1 MKLLSVR
8 SAALRGTLLVTALS
22 TATLLLTAPTAA
34 LAESTHDRQ
43 GMQDM
48 PGMNTPATQPAEVIT
63 ATGVVK
69 NWGAEKVSIA
79 HQAIPQLNWPPMTM
93 QFSLQGY
100 QGQVF
105 APGQRITFAFKQ
117 VTTGYQLVSAS
128 TN

>member
-22 TATLLLTAPTAA
+22 AATLLLTAPTSA
-34 LAESTHDRQ
+34 LAESMH
-43 GMQDM
+43 DM
-48 PGMNTPATQPAEVIT
+48 PGMNTPAAQPADVIT

-100 QGQVF
+100 QGQAF
-105 APGQRITFAFKQ
+105 APGQHITFAFKQ

-128 TN
+128 KK

>member
-8 SAALRGTLLVTALS
+8 FAALRGTLLVTALY

-34 LAESTHDRQ
+34 LAESMHDMQ

-48 PGMNTPATQPAEVIT
+48 PGMNTPAAQPADVIT
-63 ATGVVK
+63 ATGIVK

-100 QGQVF
+100 QGQAF
-105 APGQRITFAFKQ
+105 APGQHITFAFKQ

>member
-8 SAALRGTLLVTALS
+8 FAALRGTLLVTALS
-22 TATLLLTAPTAA
+22 AATLLLTAPTAA
-34 LAESTHDRQ
+34 LAESMHDMQ

-48 PGMNTPATQPAEVIT
+48 PGMNTPAAQPADVIT

-100 QGQVF
+100 QGQAF
-105 APGQRITFAFKQ
+105 APGQHITFAFKQ

>member
-8 SAALRGTLLVTALS
+8 SAVLRGTLLVTALS
-22 TATLLLTAPTAA
+22 AAILLLTAPTAA
-34 LAESTHDRQ
+34 LAESMHDMQ

-48 PGMNTPATQPAEVIT
+48 PGMNTPAAQPADVIT

-100 QGQVF
+100 QGQAF
-105 APGQRITFAFKQ
+105 APGQHITFAFKQ

>member
-22 TATLLLTAPTAA
+22 AATLLLTAPTSA
-34 LAESTHDRQ
+34 LAESMHDMQ
-43 GMQDM
+43 GMQNM
-48 PGMNTPATQPAEVIT
+48 PGMNAPAAQPADVIT

-100 QGQVF
+100 QGQAF
-105 APGQRITFAFKQ
+105 APGQHITFAFKQ

-128 TN
+128 KK